1 MLVGIKKINKLL
13 TKVLNSLLF
22 LDALVD
28 TEALNY
34 ITPSQCDTL
43 LADFPLGIRIKFIG
57 KLMKTRSTDE
67 DSQINVCTCINNNKN
82 GHLKS
87 VVDGTTL
94 TIDKPVLSLCE
105 VLGSSYQGCL
115 VLDHFK
121 KNGFLNDASRTI
133 LVDIVIKTAIKEK
146 INMTVKVAEEMAEQI
161 IAAFP
166 SEVKVLYSIT
176 VCF

>member
-1 MLVGIKKINKLL
+1 
-13 TKVLNSLLF
+13 
-22 LDALVD
+22 
-28 TEALNY
+28 
-34 ITPSQCDTL
+34 
-43 LADFPLGIRIKFIG
+43 
-57 KLMKTRSTDE
+57 MKTRSTDE